1 MTITLNNR
9 KETFSPEE
17 MSITRIM
24 EEKSFHFKMLIVK
37 LNETLVSR
45 ESWPLTVVRNGDR
58 LDIIH
63 LVSGG

>member
-17 MSITRIM
+17 MSITQIM
-24 EEKSFHFKMLIVK
+24 EKKSFHFKMLLVK
-37 LNETLVSR
+37 LNGKLIPR
-45 ESWPLTVVRNGDR
+45 ESWPQTVVRDADR

>member
-9 KETFSPEE
+9 KETFPPAE
-17 MSITRIM
+17 MSIAQIM
-24 EEKSFHFKMLIVK
+24 NVKQFHFKMLIVK
-37 LNETLVSR
+37 LNGKLIPR
-45 ESWPLTVVRNGDR
+45 ESWTLTLVRDADR

>member
-9 KETFSPEE
+9 KETFPGGP
-17 MSITRIM
+17 MTVARVM

-37 LNETLVSR
+37 LNGNIISKEAFASTLV
-45 ESWPLTVVRNGDR
+45 ENGDR

-63 LVSGG
+63 LISGG

>member
-17 MSITRIM
+17 MSITQIM
-24 EEKSFHFKMLIVK
+24 EEKSFRFKMLLVK
-37 LNETLVSR
+37 LNGKLIPR
-45 ESWPLTVVRNGDR
+45 ESWLQTVVRDADR